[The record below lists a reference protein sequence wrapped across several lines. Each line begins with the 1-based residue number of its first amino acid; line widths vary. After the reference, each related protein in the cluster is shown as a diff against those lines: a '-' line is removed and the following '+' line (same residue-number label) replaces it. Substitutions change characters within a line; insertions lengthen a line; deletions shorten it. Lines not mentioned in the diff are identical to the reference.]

1 MASIFDKPK
10 TKRDDDDAFDL
21 SGSLLHS
28 LTSRILTQP
37 SPCSFPRRRR
47 WAGSGRDRE
56 HTPEVPPKLLE
67 RRAALKRSPSSPPL
81 REHHMTSK
89 KREQITAEAYEML
102 ERLLVGHY
110 GKPYEESHRILARKL
125 EKKFRTKNTDVKY
138 RSIFFDKVE
147 DLVEA
152 VIFRLACINSKSL
165 REKGEMIRDPEL
177 MSYKIAE
184 LVYRE
189 ERRKI
194 TSRLGDLPLDVH
206 GEGMPLVLP
215 QPAAAE
221 AESILNEII
230 QACYDACVD
239 ILPAEARKV
248 FTDYYPKV
256 KLDPQELKARRRR
269 LAYEQAGVGQ
279 TQSLTPEEEDRIINN
294 LQSKVNKLKKNE
306 IEKCVV
312 SCTEDKSSRHM
323 RLNFLSQQ

>member
-1 MASIFDKPK
+1 
-10 TKRDDDDAFDL
+10 
-21 SGSLLHS
+21 
-28 LTSRILTQP
+28 
-37 SPCSFPRRRR
+37 
-47 WAGSGRDRE
+47 
-56 HTPEVPPKLLE
+56 
-67 RRAALKRSPSSPPL
+67 
-81 REHHMTSK
+81 MTSK

-138 RSIFFDKVE
+138 RSMFFDKVE

-152 VIFRLACINSKSL
+152 VIFRLAGINRKSL
-165 REKGEMIRDPEL
+165 QEKGEMIRDPEL

-194 TSRLGDLPLDVH
+194 TSRLGDLPIDDDH
-206 GEGMPLVLP
+206 REGRPLALP
-215 QPAAAE
+215 QPVTAE
-221 AESILNEII
+221 AESIVNEII
-230 QACYDACVD
+230 QECYDACVD
-239 ILPAEARKV
+239 KLPVEARQV
-248 FTDYYPKV
+248 FTAYYPKV

-269 LAYEQAGVGQ
+269 LANEQAGVGQ
-279 TQSLTPEEEDRIINN
+279 TQSLTPEEEYRIINN

-306 IEKCVV
+306 VEKCVV
-312 SCTEDKSSRHM
+312 SCTEDKSSRHV